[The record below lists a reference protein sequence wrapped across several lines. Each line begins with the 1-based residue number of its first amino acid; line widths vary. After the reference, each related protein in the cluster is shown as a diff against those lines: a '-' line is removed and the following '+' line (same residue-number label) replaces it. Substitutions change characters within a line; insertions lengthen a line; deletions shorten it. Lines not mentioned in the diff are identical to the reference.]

1 MRYKTGATAEKNEEM
16 KKEYEILKVKLV
28 KAEEEVKAFEKKY
41 NGKNSQIKVQHIAD
55 NMEKKYRELID
66 KAIVDKKLLSVE
78 LALVHKRVINTP
90 VEKSEIKNIL
100 NNYQTDINFAKA
112 NLDKKEVL
120 FASFKNLLTKEHL
133 TDTSLNKMSG
143 GRYFI
148 VLKEYSKLANEYND
162 LNKKIDNLKFYEIV
176 KKSELNNQRKEIK
189 SKLDTL
195 ESEYK
200 GIIALK
206 NSPEYEKVY
215 NSIKSDREKI
225 VTGINSEVKEFKS
238 NLFENKEKKSIASD
252 IERDISYVQKD
263 TLKAKDYEPQPEF
276 YNFDNEEPQGGGGG
290 GFKILDEDEERWKEK
305 QTNVFERGFSL

>member
-1 MRYKTGATAEKNEEM
+1 M
-16 KKEYEILKVKLV
+16 
-28 KAEEEVKAFEKKY
+28 
-41 NGKNSQIKVQHIAD
+41 
-55 NMEKKYRELID
+55 
-66 KAIVDKKLLSVE
+66 
-78 LALVHKRVINTP
+78 
-90 VEKSEIKNIL
+90 
-100 NNYQTDINFAKA
+100 
-112 NLDKKEVL
+112 
-120 FASFKNLLTKEHL
+120 
-133 TDTSLNKMSG
+133 
-143 GRYFI
+143 
-148 VLKEYSKLANEYND
+148 
-162 LNKKIDNLKFYEIV
+162 KFYEIV

-189 SKLDTL
+189 LKLDTL

-263 TLKAKDYEPQPEF
+263 TSKTKDYEPQPEF

-290 GFKILDEDEERWKEK
+290 GFKILDEDEERWKKK

>member
-1 MRYKTGATAEKNEEM
+1 MRYKTGATAKENEKM
-16 KKEYEILKVKLV
+16 KKQYEILKVKLA
-28 KAEEEVKAFEKKY
+28 KAEEEVKAFERKY
-41 NGKNSQIKVQHIAD
+41 SGKNSQIKVQHIAD
-55 NMEKKYRELID
+55 NMEKKYKELIG

-90 VEKSEIKNIL
+90 VEKSEVKNIL
-100 NNYQTDINFAKA
+100 NKYQVNIDYAKA
-112 NLDKKEVL
+112 NLDKKETFVTSL
-120 FASFKNLLTKEHL
+120 KKLLSEEHL
-133 TDTSLNKMSG
+133 TDTSFNKMSS

-148 VLKEYSKLANEYND
+148 VIKEYYKLANQYND
-162 LNKKIDNLKFYEIV
+162 LSKKIDNLKFYEIV

-206 NSPEYEKVY
+206 TSPEYEKVY

-225 VTGINSEVKEFKS
+225 VAGINSEMKEFKS

-252 IERDISYVQKD
+252 IGRDISYVQKD
-263 TLKAKDYEPQPEF
+263 TSKTKDYEPQPEF

-290 GFKILDEDEERWKEK
+290 GFKILDEDEERWKKK
-305 QTNVFERGFSL
+305 QINVFERGFSL